1 MMNVGHGILHKRKG
15 IKFCYVIFLNEHTH
29 IPHIPHIPDLAA
41 HMSENAISTP
51 PPIIASLSAMNE
63 LQNIAQQVETKTNYL
78 MLLKDGIENMPVI
91 HQIEILRILYNKQ
104 TQINE
109 NKNGVFINISKINDK
124 TLQELENYMKYVIQ
138 QEEQLNEIEEQKQYL
153 SKEYFD
159 NKTHKD
165 NSL

>member
-1 MMNVGHGILHKRKG
+1 MMNVSHGVLHKRKG

-29 IPHIPHIPDLAA
+29 IHHIPHI
-41 HMSENAISTP
+41 
-51 PPIIASLSAMNE
+51 PIIASLSAMNE